1 LKTKYIFMK
10 GSLLFVLCALVFTML
25 TSEQGCED
33 KSASR
38 GTGSNGQTSST
49 TSHPSRVPVNGGLTL
64 LVVAGVGLG
73 AYAIVKR
80 KYRKA
85 TTASNSKF
93 ND

>member
-1 LKTKYIFMK
+1 MK

-38 GTGSNGQTSST
+38 GTGSNGNQTSST
-49 TSHPSRVPVNGGLTL
+49 TSHPSRVPVNGGLAL

-85 TTASNSKF
+85 TTASYSKF

>member
-1 LKTKYIFMK
+1 MIMK
-10 GSLLFVLCALVFTML
+10 GSSLFVLCALVFTML

-33 KSASR
+33 KSATR
-38 GTGSNGQTSST
+38 GTSGQGNQTSSAT
-49 TSHPSRVPVNGGLTL
+49 HHSNRVPVNGGLAL

-85 TTASNSKF
+85 TSSSYSKF